1 MPFQTNEQDQVVVI
15 DIKGKFLGSIEGP
28 GFKDTIDRLKQE
40 GKTHVVIDLAQADLM
55 DSSGIGAL
63 ISALTSMR
71 KAGGDV
77 RLANLKKRIRN
88 IFLMTRLLGQVF
100 KDYDSLDEAVTSF
113 DNDPPEPAEEE
124 DE

>member
-1 MPFQTNEQDQVVVI
+1 MPFQTNEHDDVVVI
-15 DIKGKFLGSIEGP
+15 DIKGKFLGSIDGP
-28 GFKDTIDRLKQE
+28 AFKETIDRLKTE
-40 GKTHVVIDLAQADLM
+40 GKTHVVVDLAQADLM
-55 DSSGIGAL
+55 DSSGIGTL

-100 KDYDSLDEAVTSF
+100 KDYDSLDEAVASYET
-113 DNDPPEPAEEE
+113 DPPEPVGEEE
-124 DE
+124 E